1 MDWIFRKS
9 KFFWRLIGKMNRRM
23 IANYGK
29 NPRLGRFILLL
40 TTCGCKTG
48 RLRVTPVQYVE
59 EDGIFYVGA
68 GRGAEADWF
77 RNLCANPQVA
87 VQVGERHFA
96 GLAQVMTDPLQ
107 VADFLQLRLR
117 RQPFLMGLML
127 AIEGLPL
134 KAKRADLEKF
144 APKIVA
150 VAIHPETPG
159 IGQENHSQET

>member
-9 KFFWRLIGKMNRRM
+9 KFFWRLIGKMNPRM

-40 TTCGCKTG
+40 TTYGRKTG

-77 RNLCANPQVA
+77 RNLCANQQVS

-117 RQPFLMGLML
+117 RQPLLMGIML
-127 AIEGLPL
+127 AMEGLPL

-144 APKIVA
+144 APKIAA
-150 VAIHPETPG
+150 VAIRPANPNTG
-159 IGQENHSQET
+159 RENIHTES